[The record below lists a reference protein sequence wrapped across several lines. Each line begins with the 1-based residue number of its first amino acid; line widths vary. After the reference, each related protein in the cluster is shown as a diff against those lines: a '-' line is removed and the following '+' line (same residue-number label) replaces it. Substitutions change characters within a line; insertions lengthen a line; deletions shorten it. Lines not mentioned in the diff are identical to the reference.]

1 MTMQISCTYNDTVQ
15 NSPEN
20 VLTLEKAEKVN
31 LTSAFL
37 ITRNTD
43 DSLLLYKTCF
53 QARHER
59 DRTGKTHL
67 YGYSVLFYG
76 GYGEP
81 LFLCWQSTLVGCS
94 LFDFSATQHM
104 CLVCARIRIM
114 KRLRGMTYLMQRDKK
129 VLPIIVNQSFG
140 VARTALTSVLLL
152 GVCKTLEVCGIEL
165 TLALLLATGDLDGIK
180 CTLTCSWLILHIIK
194 RVLGS
199 FFEN

>member
-15 NSPEN
+15 HSPEN

-140 VARTALTSVLLL
+140 HLDDLESLL
-152 GVCKTLEVCGIEL
+152 GWTVLKSVQDPGGLRYRTDPR
-165 TLALLLATGDLDGIK
+165 ATACNWGP
-180 CTLTCSWLILHIIK
+180 
-194 RVLGS
+194 
-199 FFEN
+199 